1 MNTSHHKINNI
12 VNKLKVLQIT
22 CPTFGGF
29 LSAVVQTGMSVLQ
42 RGNHIGQSHYKR
54 RNKILLL
61 ASFLCIFLSC
71 EVPTETYDNPLDEE
85 AALEEGIETPAL
97 VFFPDEINV
106 NSGGTFTVNVY
117 ALNVQDVAGAYININ
132 YDRNKLLLM
141 TVNPGTFFS
150 DLQDPIYFT
159 ETENSGKVEL
169 YTAFLGADSTSVSG
183 TGSFMS
189 IVFSASTSGLS
200 TITYNTNC
208 ELVDADDIAIE
219 IKGFGEGV
227 VNAK

>member
-1 MNTSHHKINNI
+1 MNIFFHKI
-12 VNKLKVLQIT
+12 KQRKVLQT
-22 CPTFGGF
+22 F

-42 RGNHIGQSHYKR
+42 QGKQTGQSHYKR
-54 RNKILLL
+54 GNKTLLFI
-61 ASFLCIFLSC
+61 SCMWIFLSC
-71 EVPTETYDNPLDEE
+71 EVPTESYDNPLDEE
-85 AALEEGIETPAL
+85 AAEEEGMETPAL

-106 NSGGTFTVNVY
+106 NSGETFTVSVY
-117 ALNVQDVAGAYININ
+117 ALNVEDVAGAYININ

-141 TVNPGTFFS
+141 AVNPGTFFS

-159 ETENSGKVEL
+159 ETENSGKIEL
-169 YTAFLGADSTSVSG
+169 YTVFLGADSTSVSG

-189 IVFSASTSGLS
+189 IVFSASASGLS

-208 ELVDADDIAIE
+208 ELVDADDVAID

-227 VNAK
+227 VNAQ

>member
-1 MNTSHHKINNI
+1 MNKFLHNI
-12 VNKLKVLQIT
+12 KQTKVLQT
-22 CPTFGGF
+22 F
-29 LSAVVQTGMSVLQ
+29 LSVLR
-42 RGNHIGQSHYKR
+42 RGNQIGKSCYKR
-54 RNKILLL
+54 GSIILVFIPILW
-61 ASFLCIFLSC
+61 IFLSC

-85 AALEEGIETPAL
+85 ASQEEGIETPAL

-106 NSGGTFTVNVY
+106 LSGGTFTVSVY
-117 ALNVQDVAGAYININ
+117 ALNVQEVAGAYININ

-141 TVNPGTFFS
+141 QVNPGTFFS

-159 ETENSGKVEL
+159 QTENTGKIEL
-169 YTAFLGADSTSVSG
+169 YTVFLGADSTSVSG

-189 IVFSASTSGLS
+189 IVFSASTSGTS

-208 ELVDADDIAIE
+208 ELVDADDVTIE

-227 VNAK
+227 VIAN